1 MTETARLERRKVEE
15 LGGRCALQRR
25 KDFPACAAGRAWCT
39 VRSGDR
45 SGLAFYAYRQAVLRG
60 GAK

>member
-1 MTETARLERRKVEE
+1 MAETARLERRKVEE

-25 KDFPACAAGRAWCT
+25 KD
-39 VRSGDR
+39 
-45 SGLAFYAYRQAVLRG
+45 RQAILRG